1 MDDKETSELLKYLH
15 EIGQM
20 RFVKRSGWWV
30 AKIRD
35 PESVAEHSFRTAV
48 IAYILAKLEG
58 HPNPEKLVV
67 KSLFHDVLEARLLDR
82 HKISSNYLKTPPEVE
97 RLIEKEQASRLPGKM
112 GNDMMALLADEDV
125 IAKDADYLDVALA
138 GREYYDAGYK
148 DAWDWVVRPG
158 LRLRTKSA
166 KKLHAKLLKSDSGA
180 WWKGLKEKVK

>member
-1 MDDKETSELLKYLH
+1 MDEKETAELLKYFH

-30 AKIRD
+30 AKIKD

-48 IAYILAKLEG
+48 IAYVLAKLEG
-58 HPNPEKLVV
+58 HPEPEKLAV

-97 RLIEKEQASRLPGKM
+97 RLIEKEQCARLPGKI
-112 GNDMMALLADEDV
+112 GGELFSLLETEDI
-125 IAKDADYLDVALA
+125 IAKDADYLDVAIA
-138 GREYYDAGYK
+138 GREYFDAGYK

-166 KKLHAKLLKSDSGA
+166 KRLHAKLLKTNSGA
-180 WWKGLKEKVK
+180 WWRGLKEKVK